1 LGHRRISDGLGRSN
15 LGHLLAEAL
24 FSSVPVRKMI
34 EARILS
40 WPLPFQRDG
49 IGEVCSQILETGTFG
64 QAKAG
69 AKTVDG
75 SRGADFPAKKQR

>member
-1 LGHRRISDGLGRSN
+1 
-15 LGHLLAEAL
+15 
-24 FSSVPVRKMI
+24 MI

-40 WPLPFQRDG
+40 WPLPFQRDD
-49 IGEVCSQILETGTFG
+49 IGEVCGQILETGTFG